1 MALPQVTRNV
11 QTLKCICVTTGPAEA
26 PVLPPSLLT
35 EDNLVLTADAACPLL
50 CPY

>member
-1 MALPQVTRNV
+1 MVKPEHIGVCV
-11 QTLKCICVTTGPAEA
+11 HVCVTTGLAEA
-26 PVLPPSLLT
+26 PALPPALLT